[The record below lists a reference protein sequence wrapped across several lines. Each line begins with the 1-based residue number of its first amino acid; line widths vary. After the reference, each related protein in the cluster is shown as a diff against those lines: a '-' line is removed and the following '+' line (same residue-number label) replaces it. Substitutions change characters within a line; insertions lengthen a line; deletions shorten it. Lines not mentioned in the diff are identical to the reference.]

1 MHINKQV
8 LDRLLDD
15 LHLNDNFQA
24 EVIGFSKNDQHRLI
38 NLKISAFEKI
48 LPSRLAENN
57 AFVSFRG
64 VCYGGDN
71 PCCSKS

>member
-15 LHLNDNFQA
+15 LDLNDNFQA
-24 EVIGFSKNDQHRLI
+24 EVIGFCKNDQHRLI
-38 NLKISAFEKI
+38 NLKV
-48 LPSRLAENN
+48 LALKEIRPPQLAKDN
-57 AFVSFRG
+57 AVVNFCCVHYSG
-64 VCYGGDN
+64 EN

>member
-8 LDRLLDD
+8 QDHLLDD
-15 LHLNDNFQA
+15 RHLNDNFQA
-24 EVIGFSKNDQHRLI
+24 EVIGFCKNDQHRLI
-38 NLKISAFEKI
+38 NLKVLALEEI
-48 LPSRLAENN
+48 LPPLLVKDN
-57 AFVSFRG
+57 AVVSFYC

>member
-1 MHINKQV
+1 MYINKQV

-24 EVIGFSKNDQHRLI
+24 EVIGFCKNDHHRLI
-38 NLKISAFEKI
+38 NLKVLALEKI
-48 LPSRLAENN
+48 LPPLLAKDN
-57 AFVSFRG
+57 AVVSFR
-64 VCYGGDN
+64 CLRYGGDN

>member
-38 NLKISAFEKI
+38 NLKVLAFEEI
-48 LPSRLAENN
+48 LPPRLAKDN
-57 AFVSFRG
+57 AVVSFRC
-64 VCYGGDN
+64 VRYGGDN